1 MALGQSVE
9 SFKGPA
15 INRRLVSQ
23 QEGVLAV
30 ESGVQAH
37 QVARATSWPSIQS
50 KCRAVTFFFGA
61 VTLVT
66 QPQGKAILGTHAV
79 LGHRGT
85 KQEGGRCLLRAGHSR
100 FGHQGCVVC
109 WPAPCPRS
117 LDL

>member
-37 QVARATSWPSIQS
+37 QVARPHP
-50 KCRAVTFFFGA
+50 G
-61 VTLVT
+61 
-66 QPQGKAILGTHAV
+66 
-79 LGHRGT
+79 
-85 KQEGGRCLLRAGHSR
+85 
-100 FGHQGCVVC
+100 
-109 WPAPCPRS
+109 PASS
-117 LDL
+117 LSAEL